1 MFNLKEKFS
10 IQTLSLKRKI
20 WIAVSL
26 ITLLPLIVLFYHL
39 GGFYISFKAVTIAC
53 AIMLLGWFLIFEVFS
68 SIVRVYSTSRKA
80 LKNIGEETP
89 EAADEVKSLE
99 SIIEILSSKMKNG
112 LEQLKEFSQRAEELN
127 QEVSRKVFVLS
138 SILQANDL
146 FSKEVPSEEIVQF
159 LNQRVKEILNMKIS
173 CCLLRDA
180 GVEKF
185 NLISSS
191 GIEIAIAEQALL
203 NKDKEMSRLNKS
215 LFLDKRNKNF
225 PYPQLAQELGLMNIA
240 IVPIISKNYTIGLII
255 IGNSDNKFCFCEDD
269 LNVLS
274 LFSQNVA
281 LIWEHKRLSV
291 KVDEL
296 EVCDYLTGL
305 YNSKYIEKRLAEE
318 IARAT
323 SYQRPCAL
331 LLVQIANY
339 SDYQAEYG
347 LLETE
352 RIVKK
357 AAKIFK
363 ESLRSIDVAGRISA
377 NQLCAVVIEKNKR
390 QSQVLAD
397 ELKDKLENNF
407 KEQIAFQ
414 FCVAENPIDGTT
426 AKELIQFAQSNINS
440 SGR

>member
-1 MFNLKEKFS
+1 
-10 IQTLSLKRKI
+10 
-20 WIAVSL
+20 
-26 ITLLPLIVLFYHL
+26 
-39 GGFYISFKAVTIAC
+39 
-53 AIMLLGWFLIFEVFS
+53 
-68 SIVRVYSTSRKA
+68 
-80 LKNIGEETP
+80 
-89 EAADEVKSLE
+89 
-99 SIIEILSSKMKNG
+99 
-112 LEQLKEFSQRAEELN
+112 
-127 QEVSRKVFVLS
+127 
-138 SILQANDL
+138 
-146 FSKEVPSEEIVQF
+146 
-159 LNQRVKEILNMKIS
+159 
-173 CCLLRDA
+173 
-180 GVEKF
+180 
-185 NLISSS
+185 
-191 GIEIAIAEQALL
+191 
-203 NKDKEMSRLNKS
+203 
-215 LFLDKRNKNF
+215 
-225 PYPQLAQELGLMNIA
+225 MNIA